1 MRKHVKILLFSFII
15 GCFCITYGMLNSAST
30 FLEVSSQGF
39 NFEREATSIIETKY
53 ISDIVD
59 LVNIDL
65 RYNTI
70 EIVEGDEFSIKYNA
84 YAVDVEELDNR
95 LIVKDKDLDVPNA
108 FFKIDFSVL
117 YINPFNVTGFER
129 ATKLTVPR
137 DVLSELLVNCNSG
150 NITIE
155 NQNIDKLVINSRYG
169 NVKLND
175 IKANYVN
182 IVGGSGNTNIN
193 GIVSNDVEIK
203 VDYGNTDIR
212 NAHIEELN
220 INSRS
225 CNIDYTGLSKTN
237 LYISSDY
244 GNITLDLFGKK
255 EDYNMDIYQSY
266 GNLTIDG
273 AKHGSPL
280 TSKSNNDS
288 ENIININGRSGN
300 VKMSFSKTN

>member
-1 MRKHVKILLFSFII
+1 MRRQVKILLFSFII
-15 GCFCITYGMLNSAST
+15 GCFCVAYGMLNDAST

-39 NFEREATSIIETKY
+39 NFERETTSIIETKY

-65 RYNTI
+65 GYNNI

-84 YAVDVEELDNR
+84 YAVDVEEFDNR

-129 ATKLTVPR
+129 ATKLTIPR
-137 DVLSELLVNCNSG
+137 DVLSELLLNCNSG

-155 NQNIDKLVINSRYG
+155 NQEIDKLIINSRYS

-175 IKANYVN
+175 INANYVD
-182 IVGGSGNTNIN
+182 IVGGSGNTNID
-193 GIVSNDVEIK
+193 GIVSNDVKIQ
-203 VDYGNTDIR
+203 VDYGNADIK
-212 NAHIEELN
+212 NADIEELN

-225 CNIDYTGLSKTN
+225 CNIDYAGLSRTN

-255 EDYNMDIYQSY
+255 EDYNIDIYQSY
-266 GNLTIDG
+266 GNLTIDDD
-273 AKHGSPL
+273 KYVSPL
-280 TSKSNNDS
+280 VSKSNNDS
-288 ENIININGRSGN
+288 ESIININGRSGS
-300 VKMSFSKTN
+300 VKMLFSEKS